1 MTRSR
6 ILFAAISTAIFCLA
20 ADGSSAAQATAPAD
34 PLRLVSPEADF
45 VLKIEKPR
53 AIADLAVLLTGK
65 PELAGFRGYR
75 DYIGST
81 NYQLFRQLVA
91 HFEQE
96 LGHSWSDLLEQLSG
110 GGIVLVVKFQP
121 KQPAPVLLVLQGT
134 DPKLTERFF
143 RNLREV
149 VADEQA
155 RQGVTDDYKSENYRG
170 IETFHVG
177 ENLYGAA
184 LGAALVYS
192 NLPEALHSAIDRHL
206 DPAKPSLL
214 QDKTLSEGRQ
224 LVEDGSLAWAWLKLS
239 YAHEAPQVKTLFEL
253 PSAFFPTHVFF
264 GGLVDVARRSPCVV
278 ASIHT
283 EHGGMALSVR
293 MPRGTNGMH
302 ALVRAH
308 VPPPSQPG
316 ALPLLCPDGTLFS
329 SSFYLDP
336 AEFWK
341 QRAVLLP
348 AELLKQFEAG
358 DVRSKTILQG
368 TRFSQF
374 LELVGTRHRIVIAR
388 QDKTGYSFQS
398 DTHYPAFAWV
408 LELRS
413 PEAFETAI
421 DKPIDSVAFLA
432 ALQFPLAPIGENYHG
447 VKISGYRF
455 VENDA
460 NKVRNGGLLFNLSP
474 CRARL
479 GNQYIVSSTLDLAR
493 KLIDALQKESPAAQP
508 VSSSGITTMQSR
520 LVWGGVSNYLGG
532 IKKQLIT
539 RNMLEQGNSPEEA
552 AKEVSLFLSLIDQ
565 LGKLESSTRI
575 EPDRYE
581 FNVGIVP

>member
-1 MTRSR
+1 MIRSR
-6 ILFAAISTAIFCLA
+6 ILFAPLVAATFCWTA
-20 ADGSSAAQATAPAD
+20 DRSVAAQDAAPAD

-45 VLKIEKPR
+45 VLKVEKPR
-53 AIADLAVLLTGK
+53 AIADLVVLLTGK

-96 LGHSWSDLLEQLSG
+96 LGHSWPDLLEQLAG
-110 GGIVLVVKFQP
+110 GGIVVAVKFQP
-121 KQPAPVLLVLQGT
+121 KQPAPVLLVLQGA

-155 RQGVTDDYKSENYRG
+155 RQGVTDDYKSEKYRG

-177 ENLYGAA
+177 ENLFAA
-184 LGAALVYS
+184 VLGAALVYS
-192 NLPEALHSAIDRHL
+192 NMPEALHTAIDRHL

-214 QDKTLSEGRQ
+214 QDKTLKEGRQ
-224 LVEDGSLAWAWLKLS
+224 LVEDGSLAWVWLKLS

-253 PSAFFPTHVFF
+253 PSTFFPTHVFF
-264 GGLVDVARRSPCVV
+264 GGLVDMARRSPCVV
-278 ASIHT
+278 ASIHP
-283 EHGGMALSVR
+283 ELGGLALSVR

-302 ALVRAH
+302 DLVRAH
-308 VPPPSQPG
+308 VPPPGEPG
-316 ALPLLCPDGTLFS
+316 ALPLLCPEGTLFC

-348 AELLKQFEAG
+348 AELLKQFNAG
-358 DVRSKTILQG
+358 DERSETILQG

-374 LELVGTRHRIVIAR
+374 LELAGTRHRIVVAR
-388 QDKTGYSFQS
+388 QENTGYSFQS

-408 LELRS
+408 MELRS
-413 PEAFETAI
+413 PEAFEKAI
-421 DKPIDSVAFLA
+421 DKPITGVAFLA
-432 ALQFPLAPIGENYHG
+432 GLQVPLAPIDEDYHG

-455 VENDA
+455 VESDA
-460 NKVRNGGLLFNLSP
+460 NKARNDGRLFNFTP
-474 CRARL
+474 CRARM
-479 GNQYIVSSTLDLAR
+479 GNQYIVSSTLDLTK
-493 KLIDALQKESPAAQP
+493 KLIDALQKVKSPAPP
-508 VSSSGITTMQSR
+508 VSSSGVTTLQSR
-520 LVWGGVSNYLGG
+520 LYWGGVSNYLGG

-539 RNMLEQGNSPEEA
+539 RNMLEQGNSPEGA

-565 LGKLESSTRI
+565 LGKLESSTRV

-581 FNVGIVP
+581 FNVRIGL